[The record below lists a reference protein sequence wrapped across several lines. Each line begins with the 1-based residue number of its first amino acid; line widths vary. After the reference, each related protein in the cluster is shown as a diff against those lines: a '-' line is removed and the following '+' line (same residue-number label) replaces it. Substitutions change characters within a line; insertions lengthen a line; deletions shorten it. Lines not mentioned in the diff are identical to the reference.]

1 MRKAIVYF
9 RGEPAGIL
17 TEENR
22 NSYLFRYDDLYFA
35 DDSKPSASL
44 TLPKSQQQ
52 YKSHFLF
59 PFFSN
64 MLSEGVNRK
73 LQCRLLKL
81 DEKDDFGLLLATA
94 RFDTPGAVTVEPMDG
109 NEAS

>member
-1 MRKAIVYF
+1 MRKAIVYL
-9 RGEPAGIL
+9 RGEPAGTL

-35 DDSKPSASL
+35 DDSKPAVSL
-44 TLPKSQQQ
+44 TLPKTQQQ
-52 YKSHFLF
+52 FKSNFLF

-73 LQCRLLKL
+73 LQCRFFKL

-94 RFDTPGAVTVEPMDG
+94 RFDTPGAVTVKPMAGD
-109 NEAS
+109 EAS